1 MAVNVVVKKFGA
13 GSVEIQVSVDTG
25 KTVAEFKEQ
34 IAAQVDLPQDNIRL
48 VCAGRVWD
56 NIATVSL
63 YNPTE
68 GSIIHCLNNPQR
80 QAPAPETQTLQP
92 VNPMQQMMGSMGPVN
107 GNSGDPMDQM
117 MAQSQQ
123 MMMQNPEMM
132 QQLMNSPWVQQ
143 MLDNPE
149 MLRGMMRMNPRMNE
163 LMESRP
169 EIARMMDDPD
179 MLRQSVRMM
188 SNPSLMREMT
198 RNADRALGNLD
209 AMPGGHQA
217 LVRAHEEYIDPLYNA
232 MSSSSNGGAAGVN
245 SYTAESAPN
254 TEALAN
260 PWGPPPAAAPA
271 PSPTPAM
278 GQPSTPASNPLMP
291 SAGAMG
297 MNANQQG
304 GNPMQQMMQQMM
316 QNPAMMQQAMTM
328 AQGMQQQPPAAAQTP
343 TAAQAPFG
351 AAQAPFGAAANPM
364 GMGMGMNPFQ
374 QMMMQNM
381 MNPSGTQP
389 LAGQSAAGQ
398 PGQPPAVPEAVQ
410 RVRYAS
416 QLQQLAGMGFTDE
429 SKCLRALAQ
438 HDGRLDSAID
448 VLLSGGGE

>member
-1 MAVNVVVKKFGA
+1 MGM
-13 GSVEIQVSVDTG
+13 G
-25 KTVAEFKEQ
+25 
-34 IAAQVDLPQDNIRL
+34 
-48 VCAGRVWD
+48 
-56 NIATVSL
+56 
-63 YNPTE
+63 
-68 GSIIHCLNNPQR
+68 
-80 QAPAPETQTLQP
+80 
-92 VNPMQQMMGSMGPVN
+92 GSMGPVN
-107 GNSGDPMDQM
+107 ANSGDPMDQM

-278 GQPSTPASNPLMP
+278 GQPSTPASSPLMP

-297 MNANQQG
+297 MNANQHG

-316 QNPAMMQQAMTM
+316 QNPAMMGQPAM
-328 AQGMQQQPPAAAQTP
+328 GQPAMGQPAMGQPAIGQPAMGQPATP
-343 TAAQAPFG
+343 ASNPLMLSAG
-351 AAQAPFGAAANPM
+351 A
-364 GMGMGMNPFQ
+364 MGMNA
-374 QMMMQNM
+374 N
-381 MNPSGTQP
+381 
-389 LAGQSAAGQ
+389 
-398 PGQPPAVPEAVQ
+398 
-410 RVRYAS
+410 
-416 QLQQLAGMGFTDE
+416 
-429 SKCLRALAQ
+429 
-438 HDGRLDSAID
+438 
-448 VLLSGGGE
+448 